1 MAQLLRQKEE
11 MTGTWSCFR
20 GIRGLEG
27 LAEIKGRGTMAKK
40 GALL

>member
-1 MAQLLRQKEE
+1 

-20 GIRGLEG
+20 GIRVLEG

-40 GALL
+40 GTLL